1 MSGLGANTGE
11 LASAAT
17 SIKGCSQAIGEL
29 KSKVESS
36 KLGKNDFGREHKQA
50 ADPYFEGLKK
60 ISKAVDMNAKIVDD
74 YADGLNGAARG
85 YEWDDAGN
93 AEKVNKAGGQ
103 Q

>member
-29 KSKVESS
+29 KNGVSAS
-36 KLGKNDFGREHKQA
+36 KLGKNDFGREHTGA

-60 ISKAVDMNAKIVDD
+60 ISKALEKNASVTDGF
-74 YADGLNGAARG
+74 ADNLNSAARG
-85 YEWDDAGN
+85 YEWDDSNN
-93 AEKVNKAGGQ
+93 AAEVGKAGGDQ
-103 Q
+103 

>member
-17 SIKGCSQAIGEL
+17 SIKGCSQAIGDL
-29 KSKVESS
+29 KNKVESS

-50 ADPYFEGLKK
+50 AEPYFEGLKK
-60 ISKAVDMNAKIVDD
+60 ISKAIDNNAKITDD
-74 YADGLNGAARG
+74 FADNLNGAARG
-85 YEWDDAGN
+85 YEWEDAGN
-93 AEKVNKAGGQ
+93 AAKVNQAGGQ